1 VSKKWCASDKIGGAA
16 DRTRRQRNRVNVL
29 EFQTQ
34 TENKTMTRYLTL
46 LRFTEQGAK
55 AIKKSTA
62 RAAAFAD
69 AAAKAGVKIES
80 QYWTSGAYDG
90 AIVLSAQDETRALQ
104 CLAAL
109 AAAGNVRTE
118 TLRAYDAGEFD
129 VIAGK

>member
-1 VSKKWCASDKIGGAA
+1 
-16 DRTRRQRNRVNVL
+16 
-29 EFQTQ
+29 
-34 TENKTMTRYLTL
+34 MTRYLTL
-46 LRFTEQGAK
+46 LRFTEQGSK
-55 AIKKSTA
+55 AIKKSTG

-69 AAAKAGVKIES
+69 AVAKAGVKIES
-80 QYWTSGAYDG
+80 QYCTSGAYDG

-129 VIAGK
+129 AIAGK